1 MKKYL
6 KDVKKGIDILE
17 SGEKIRNFNFTLV
30 DIRELQ
36 QVYDSLSENGIATT
50 IQETI
55 YRFALYCGLKAQTCG
70 IGWKIYACPAIGK

>member
-30 DIRELQ
+30 DIRDLQ
-36 QVYDSLSENGIATT
+36 RVYCDLLSIGSAIT

-55 YRFALYCGLKAQTCG
+55 YCFALYCGLKTQTHG